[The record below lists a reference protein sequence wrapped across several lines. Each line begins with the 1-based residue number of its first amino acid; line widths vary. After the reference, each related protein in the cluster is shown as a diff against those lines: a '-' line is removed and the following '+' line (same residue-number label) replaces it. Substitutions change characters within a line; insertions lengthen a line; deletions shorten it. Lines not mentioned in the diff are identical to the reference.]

1 VPMPAFAQVVTGPP
15 TTFQSGAE
23 DPTPTADTTPTFLF
37 SSDDPAA
44 LFQCSLDGGGFAGCD
59 SPHTTA
65 ALSEGSHQL
74 QVRAV
79 DSAGNQ
85 GPAVTRDFT
94 VDSSVPAV
102 TFTGGP
108 EGPTRERRPTFT
120 FTSVPG
126 ATFQCKLDA
135 AAVPCASGS
144 FTPAADLADGEHFF
158 EVTATS
164 LVGVSGSG
172 APRVFTVDTAGPETV
187 IVAAPPAQTTERTPR
202 IEFVSPEA
210 NVTFECS
217 VDGGSFVPCSSP
229 WTTPSLAL
237 GPHRVEVR
245 ALDALGNPDSSPAL
259 AEFTVAALPPPP
271 PPPPPAVL
279 NVDAGVKELAGSLVA
294 DLDRTARPLARTEMR
309 TILRRGSVTVRGM
322 SALVPGT
329 LTIRA
334 SAPARGSTK
343 TVLTGGHTFATPGTA
358 PLVVK
363 PTPAGRTMMTR
374 YATIPVLLRARFITA
389 DALSLSA
396 SREAQLVRDYLTA
409 AEAKRAVARRLAGL
423 EGARVKSLAVEV
435 MRRCASNCL
444 RVQASWIAKQRRWT
458 AAGRARQVEGRLLAR
473 LGAIVSARH

>member
-1 VPMPAFAQVVTGPP
+1 MPALAQVVTGPP
-15 TTFQSGAE
+15 TTFQSGPE
-23 DPTPTADTTPTFLF
+23 DPTPTNNPTPTFTF
-37 SSDDPAA
+37 SSTDPLATFECA
-44 LFQCSLDGGGFAGCD
+44 VD
-59 SPHTTA
+59 SSEPASCASPYTTA
-65 ALSEGSHQL
+65 VLADGAYTLS
-74 QVRAV
+74 VRAV
-79 DSAGNQ
+79 DALSN
-85 GPAVTRDFT
+85 
-94 VDSSVPAV
+94 
-102 TFTGGP
+102 
-108 EGPTRERRPTFT
+108 
-120 FTSVPG
+120 PG
-126 ATFQCKLDA
+126 DWANR
-135 AAVPCASGS
+135 S
-144 FTPAADLADGEHFF
+144 
-158 EVTATS
+158 
-164 LVGVSGSG
+164 
-172 APRVFTVDTAGPETV
+172 FTVDTTGPETV
-187 IVAAPPAQTTERTPR
+187 IVTAPPAQTTERTFR
-202 IEFVSPEA
+202 IEFVSLEA

-217 VDGGSFVPCSSP
+217 VDGGGFVPCSSP

-259 AEFTVAALPPPP
+259 AEFTVAAPPPPPSP

-294 DLDRTARPLARTEMR
+294 DLDRAARTLATTEMR
-309 TILRRGSVTVRGM
+309 TILRRGGVTVRRM

-343 TVLTGGHTFATPGTA
+343 TVLTGRHSFATAATA
-358 PLVVK
+358 PLVLK
-363 PTPAGRTMMTR
+363 PTRAGRAMMTR
-374 YATIPVLLRARFITA
+374 FATIPLLVRARFITA
-389 DALSLSA
+389 DGLSLSA
-396 SREAQLVRDYLTA
+396 NREAQLVRDYLTA